1 MQHFLNR
8 NVVMLRSVTFG
19 ETEMTWS
26 GRRCSGF
33 ADWHWK
39 RVVMGCSRLEL
50 RREGRPAEIR
60 RIGMVPVF
68 VIAVRVEMDVQEFMV
83 DQVFAPW
90 RFAAGM
96 STAEMEEEMIV
107 MVVVIGIV
115 RQEVQQGVRKIQN
128 VCHVEPSW
136 QYQEQGVDFVQ
147 ESLILDAMFL
157 EGVILVMFR
166 QRLVGMRDQG
176 IRMESVRIVM
186 VISIGI
192 GKTVSSRCW
201 RSRVEP

>member
-1 MQHFLNR
+1 
-8 NVVMLRSVTFG
+8 
-19 ETEMTWS
+19 
-26 GRRCSGF
+26 
-33 ADWHWK
+33 
-39 RVVMGCSRLEL
+39 
-50 RREGRPAEIR
+50 
-60 RIGMVPVF
+60 MVPVF
-68 VIAVRVEMDVQEFMV
+68 VIVVGVEMDVQEFMV
-83 DQVFAPW
+83 DQVIAPW

-107 MVVVIGIV
+107 IVVVIGIV

-136 QYQEQGVDFVQ
+136 QYQEHGVDFVQ
-147 ESLILDAMFL
+147 DSLILDVMFL

-201 RSRVEP
+201 RNRVEL